1 MASTVAEHMTATPVT
16 IDARESVRHA
26 AELMRSRNIGDVVVT
41 DNGEVVG
48 LVTDRD
54 LVVRVLATGDSPDS
68 QVREACSTD
77 LVTVRPDDDVE
88 KAEHLMR
95 EKAVR
100 RAPVMKDKELVGIVS
115 IGDLAI
121 DLDRR
126 SALADISASK
136 PNT

>member
-1 MASTVAEHMTATPVT
+1 MPSTVAEHMTAMPVT
-16 IDARESVRHA
+16 IDARDSVRHA
-26 AELMRSRNIGDVVVT
+26 AELMRARDIGDVIVT
-41 DNGEVVG
+41 DSGRWSASSPTATSSSASSPRATPRG
-48 LVTDRD
+48 RGPDR
-54 LVVRVLATGDSPDS
+54 LQRRP
-68 QVREACSTD
+68 CH
-77 LVTVRPDDDVE
+77 VRPDDDVE

-100 RAPVMKDKELVGIVS
+100 RAPVMKGKELVGIVS

-126 SALADISASK
+126 SALADISASE

>member
-1 MASTVAEHMTATPVT
+1 MPSTVAEHMTAKPVT

-26 AELMRSRNIGDVVVT
+26 AELMRARDIGDVIVT
-41 DNGEVVG
+41 DSGQVVG

-54 LVVRVLATGDSPDS
+54 LVVRVLATGDSPEVE
-68 QVREACSTD
+68 VRTACSGD
-77 LVTVRPDDDVE
+77 LVTVGPDDDVE

-95 EKAVR
+95 ERAVR
-100 RAPVMKDKELVGIVS
+100 RAPVMKGKELVGIVS

-126 SALADISASK
+126 SALADISASE

>member
-1 MASTVAEHMTATPVT
+1 MPSTVAEHMTAMPVT
-16 IDARESVRHA
+16 IDARDSVRHA
-26 AELMRSRNIGDVVVT
+26 AELMRSRDIGDVVVT

-54 LVVRVLATGDSPDS
+54 LVVRVLATGDSPDAP
-68 QVREACSTD
+68 VREACSTD

-95 EKAVR
+95 ERAVR
-100 RAPVMKDKELVGIVS
+100 RAPVMKGKELVGIVS

>member
-1 MASTVAEHMTATPVT
+1 MASTVAEHMTAMPIT

-26 AELMRSRNIGDVVVT
+26 AELMRSHDIGGVVVT

-54 LVVRVLATGDSPDS
+54 LVVRVLATGASADEP
-68 QVREACSTD
+68 VREACSGD

-88 KAEHLMR
+88 KAEQLMR
-95 EKAVR
+95 DKAVR

-121 DLDRR
+121 DLDSR

>member
-1 MASTVAEHMTATPVT
+1 MPSTVAEHMTAKPVT

-26 AELMRSRNIGDVVVT
+26 AELMRARDIGDVIVT
-41 DNGEVVG
+41 DSGKVVG

-54 LVVRVLATGDSPDS
+54 LVVRVLATGDSPEAE
-68 QVREACSTD
+68 VRTACSGD
-77 LVTVRPDDDVE
+77 LVTVGPDDDVE
-88 KAEHLMR
+88 RAEHLMR

-100 RAPVMKDKELVGIVS
+100 RAPVMKGKELVGIVS

-126 SALADISASK
+126 SALADISASE